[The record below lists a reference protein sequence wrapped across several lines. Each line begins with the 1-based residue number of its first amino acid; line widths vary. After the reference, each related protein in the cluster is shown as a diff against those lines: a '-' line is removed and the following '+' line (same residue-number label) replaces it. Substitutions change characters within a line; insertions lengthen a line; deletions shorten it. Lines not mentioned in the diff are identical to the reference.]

1 MTDMVLAGR
10 ISNVQKQ
17 NGVSQMGR
25 EWTSTSFNLERVKVK
40 KGQNGVYENYTESIP
55 LSGFGDFAVVNGG
68 VYQVGVDI
76 KLRQSQKGDFYPNLS
91 VQWTEA
97 IYIPQ
102 QNNGYQPQTQPQG
115 NYQPQQN
122 NNNFG
127 QQFGPNGQES
137 FRNDDIPF

>member
-1 MTDMVLAGR
+1 MTDMVLAGK

-55 LSGFGDFAVVNGG
+55 LSGLGDFAVVNGG

-76 KLRQSQKGDFYPNLS
+76 KVRQSQKGDFYPNLS

-102 QNNGYQPQTQPQG
+102 QNNGYHPQPQQ
-115 NYQPQQN
+115 NYQPQQ